1 MLTDP
6 KNLNKN
12 LFIALV
18 VYNVNI
24 IIIHVHVL
32 PILFITYLSIVLLFI
47 LCLIHVNTGL
57 SFLIQNFFKITYLS
71 INR

>member
-12 LFIALV
+12 LFITLV
-18 VYNVNI
+18 MYNVNI
-24 IIIHVHVL
+24 IIIHVL
-32 PILFITYLSIVLLFI
+32 PIFFITHVSIVLLFI

-57 SFLIQNFFKITYLS
+57 SFLIQKLYKITYLN